1 VTGNIAI
8 GDRGVGTIML
18 SVIKLVTDVLI
29 KCAIGPHIVN
39 YQERYLLVLA
49 FIPIKKAGCVLALLC
64 VQIEYGWY

>member
-1 VTGNIAI
+1 
-8 GDRGVGTIML
+8 ML

-49 FIPIKKAGCVLALLC
+49 FIPIVKGHCYISSINGSDRILVC
-64 VQIEYGWY
+64 IGSYM